1 MAGVVSPPWLL
12 LLLHTLPCL
21 PSSVFVQPGTEL
33 WAGADI
39 LIGCYTGTHAQ
50 VSSTPHPVFSVLF
63 FAPFSALFGLSN
75 CL

>member
-1 MAGVVSPPWLL
+1 MGGHRAHQGSPGHLGSCPWLL
-12 LLLHTLPCL
+12 LVLQALPCL

-39 LIGCYTGTHAQ
+39 LIGCYTGIHAQ
-50 VSSTPHPVFSVLF
+50 VSLIPHPGFL
-63 FAPFSALFGLSN
+63 LN